1 MHRVLLSIHRLFT
14 SKRRVPRV
22 VPIGRNIQF
31 LGREQLVPPKGT
43 DCSRVGNDV
52 GTILGKFKGSRN
64 LTKMDVKKN
73 TKSEE

>member
-1 MHRVLLSIHRLFT
+1 MGER
-14 SKRRVPRV
+14 
-22 VPIGRNIQF
+22 
-31 LGREQLVPPKGT
+31 LVPSKGT
-43 DCSRVGNDV
+43 DCSRVGNDM